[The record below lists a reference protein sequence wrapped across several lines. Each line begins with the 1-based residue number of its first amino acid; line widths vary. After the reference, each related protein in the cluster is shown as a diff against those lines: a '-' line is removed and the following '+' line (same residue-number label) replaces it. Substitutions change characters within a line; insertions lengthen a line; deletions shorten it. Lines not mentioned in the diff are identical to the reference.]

1 MPVPARL
8 QLCVRALS
16 GPMGSPMPA
25 ARTAPARPSSRPPA
39 RTAARAAWR
48 ALPQVNAVMEREETR
63 AAASRHGRPLVTSL
77 VRERLDALRRQIR
90 SGKLDAEAVRAEVA
104 GLLAWVEGEALARTA
119 TTIRPVINATGV
131 ILHTNLGRAVL
142 PEAATRRMAEV
153 ARAYTTLEYDL
164 ARGARGSRSS
174 HLDRCFGLLF
184 PGKGFHVVNNNA
196 AAVLLALNTLAEGKE
211 VIVSRGELVE
221 IGGSF
226 RIPDVMRKS
235 GAILRE
241 VGTTNKTRLQDYE
254 RAIGPK
260 TGLILKVHPS
270 NYRIVGFT
278 AQATLEEVAALGR
291 RRKIPVLLDQGSGNL
306 IDLTRHGIR
315 NEPSVFEALAGGA
328 DVVCFSGDK
337 MLGGPQAGL
346 IVGRPDLVKAM
357 KENSLTRALRVD
369 KVTYAALEAI
379 LLEYARGTAEATLPA
394 LRMVTA
400 SREEIEARA
409 PRPMGAVLG
418 RAGDSLATSV
428 VPRESLSGGGS
439 APGEG
444 LPTRPLVLSA
454 RGQSAPALQTA
465 LRGPATPLIARI
477 REGKGLLDLR
487 TVSTEQEPGLEDA
500 LVAAA
505 GLTR

>member
-16 GPMGSPMPA
+16 GPMGTPMPA

-77 VRERLDALRRQIR
+77 VRERLDALRRRIR
-90 SGKLDAEAVRAEVA
+90 SGKLDAEAVQAEVA
-104 GLLAWVEGEALARTA
+104 GLMAWVESEVLARTA
-119 TTIRPVINATGV
+119 RTIRPVINATGV
-131 ILHTNLGRAVL
+131 ILHTTVGRAVL
-142 PEAATRRMAEV
+142 PEAAPRRMAEV
-153 ARAYTTLEYDL
+153 ARAYTTLEYGL

-196 AAVLLALNTLAEGKE
+196 AAVLFALNTLAEGKE

-291 RRKIPVLLDQGSGNL
+291 RRKIPVLPDQGSGNL
-306 IDLTRHGIR
+306 IDLSRHR
-315 NEPSVFEALAGGA
+315 LRAEPSVFDALAGGA

-337 MLGGPQAGL
+337 MLGGPQAAL
-346 IVGRPDLVKAM
+346 LVARPDPCKPM
-357 KENSLTRALRVD
+357 KGNWLTRAMRV
-369 KVTYAALEAI
+369 
-379 LLEYARGTAEATLPA
+379 R
-394 LRMVTA
+394 
-400 SREEIEARA
+400 
-409 PRPMGAVLG
+409 
-418 RAGDSLATSV
+418 
-428 VPRESLSGGGS
+428 
-439 APGEG
+439 
-444 LPTRPLVLSA
+444 
-454 RGQSAPALQTA
+454 
-465 LRGPATPLIARI
+465 
-477 REGKGLLDLR
+477 
-487 TVSTEQEPGLEDA
+487 
-500 LVAAA
+500 
-505 GLTR
+505 

>member
-1 MPVPARL
+1 
-8 QLCVRALS
+8 
-16 GPMGSPMPA
+16 
-25 ARTAPARPSSRPPA
+25 
-39 RTAARAAWR
+39 
-48 ALPQVNAVMEREETR
+48 MEREETR
-63 AAASRHGRPLVTSL
+63 AAASRHGRLLVTAL
-77 VRERLDALRRQIR
+77 VRERLSALRRQIR
-90 SGKLDAEAVRAEVA
+90 SGKLDAETVQAEVA
-104 GLLAWVEGEALARTA
+104 GLLAWVESEVRARTDS
-119 TTIRPVINATGV
+119 TIRPVINATGV

-184 PGKGFHVVNNNA
+184 PGQGFHIVNNNA

-278 AQATLEEVAALGR
+278 AQATLEEVASLGR

-315 NEPSVFEALAGGA
+315 NEPSVFDALAGGA

-409 PRPMGAVLG
+409 RRLMESVLA
-418 RAGDSLATSV
+418 RAGDSLAMSV
-428 VPRESLSGGGS
+428 VPGESLSGGGS

-444 LPTRPLVLSA
+444 LPTSLLIVSA
-454 RGQSAPALQTA
+454 RGKSARALESA
-465 LRGPATPLIARI
+465 LRRNETPVIARI
-477 REGKGLLDLR
+477 EDGKVLLDLR
-487 TVSTEQEPGLEDA
+487 TVLVEQDKELTGA
-500 LVAAA
+500 LLSVI
-505 GLTR
+505 

>member
-8 QLCVRALS
+8 QLCARALS
-16 GPMGSPMPA
+16 GPMGSTVPA
-25 ARTAPARPSSRPPA
+25 ARRAPARRAGRPPA
-39 RTAARAAWR
+39 RNTVRAAWR

-63 AAASRHGRPLVTSL
+63 AAASRHGRLLVTAL
-77 VRERLDALRRQIR
+77 VRERLSALRRQIR
-90 SGKLDAEAVRAEVA
+90 SGKLDAETAQAEGA
-104 GLLAWVEGEALARTA
+104 GLLAWVETEVRARTDS
-119 TTIRPVINATGV
+119 TIRPVINATGV

-142 PEAATRRMAEV
+142 PEAATRRMVEV

-184 PGKGFHVVNNNA
+184 PGQGFHIVNKNA

-278 AQATLEEVAALGR
+278 AQATLEEVASLGR

-315 NEPSVFEALAGGA
+315 NEPSGFDVLAGGA
-328 DVVCFSGDK
+328 DVVCLSGDR
-337 MLGGPQAGL
+337 MLGGP
-346 IVGRPDLVKAM
+346 R
-357 KENSLTRALRVD
+357 
-369 KVTYAALEAI
+369 
-379 LLEYARGTAEATLPA
+379 
-394 LRMVTA
+394 
-400 SREEIEARA
+400 
-409 PRPMGAVLG
+409 
-418 RAGDSLATSV
+418 
-428 VPRESLSGGGS
+428 
-439 APGEG
+439 PGEG
-444 LPTRPLVLSA
+444 LPTSLLIVSA
-454 RGQSAPALQTA
+454 RGKSARALESA
-465 LRGPATPLIARI
+465 LRRNETPVIARI
-477 REGKGLLDLR
+477 EDGKVLLDLR
-487 TVSTEQEPGLEDA
+487 TVLVEQDKELTGA
-500 LVAAA
+500 LLSVI
-505 GLTR
+505 

>member
-8 QLCVRALS
+8 QLCARALS
-16 GPMGSPMPA
+16 GPMGTTMPA
-25 ARTAPARPSSRPPA
+25 ARSAPARPAGRPPA
-39 RTAARAAWR
+39 RNTVRAAWR

-63 AAASRHGRPLVTSL
+63 AAASRHGRLLVTAL
-77 VRERLDALRRQIR
+77 VRERLSALRRQIR
-90 SGKLDAEAVRAEVA
+90 SGKLDAETVQAEVA
-104 GLLAWVEGEALARTA
+104 GLLAWVESEVRARTDS
-119 TTIRPVINATGV
+119 TIRPVINATGV

-142 PEAATRRMAEV
+142 PETATRRMAEV

-164 ARGARGSRSS
+164 AQGARGSRSS
-174 HLDRCFGLLF
+174 HLDRVLGLLF

-196 AAVLLALNTLAEGKE
+196 AAVLLALNTLAEGKD

-241 VGTTNKTRLQDYE
+241 VGTTNKTRLTDYE

-278 AQATLEEVAALGR
+278 AQATLKEVALLGR
-291 RRKIPVLLDQGSGNL
+291 RRKIPVLMDQGSGNL

-315 NEPSVFEALAGGA
+315 NEPSVFEALEQGA

-346 IVGRPDLVKAM
+346 IVGRPELVKPM
-357 KENSLTRALRVD
+357 RENSLSRALRVD
-369 KVTYAALEAI
+369 KVTYAALESV
-379 LLEYARGTAEATLPA
+379 LLEHARGAAESRLPA
-394 LRMVTA
+394 LRMLTLTRQA
-400 SREEIEARA
+400 IEDRARRLIDQVA
-409 PRPMGAVLG
+409 MPPGGTL
-418 RAGDSLATSV
+418 SLAIVSGL
-428 VPRESLSGGGS
+428 SLPGGGS
-439 APGEG
+439 APEEG
-444 LPTRPLVLSA
+444 LPTALVAVTSGRLSA
-454 RGQSAPALQTA
+454 RAIEKR
-465 LRGPATPLIARI
+465 LRAHATPVIARI
-477 REGKGLLDLR
+477 EEGKVLLDLR
-487 TVSTEQEPGLEDA
+487 TVLEEQEPA
-500 LVAAA
+500 LA
-505 GLTR
+505 GALASLA